1 LSRWID
7 RERKVTIM
15 RRTDHAQ
22 PDPKDHKPFGMAMP
36 PWRLRRLVLAA
47 GVAVLF
53 VTAAAN
59 GCEDGSEPD
68 PRTETE
74 ETTGGTP
81 YGAPNPA
88 PQEETRTPVETSG
101 PPETSEPET
110 SEAETTDPPETT
122 EPETTEPPET
132 SEAETTQPPET
143 SEPETSESPEP
154 AETTEEQSEEET
166 DSEVFFSQFP
176 SFDPVTES
184 GTGDSVIEL
193 PAAQGIITASHNGS
207 SNFVLTVLDSGN
219 AMSELPVNVIGSYE
233 GTTAYGMD
241 ELSEDAAALEILADG
256 DWEITVAP
264 VTDAPEFSDSQAAQ
278 GNGVF
283 LYTGG
288 SADWALTHD
297 GESNFAVI
305 YVSDSLFG
313 SELLVN
319 EIGPYEGTVAVTSGP
334 GVVLVMADGE
344 WSLSPS

>member
-1 LSRWID
+1 
-7 RERKVTIM
+7 M
-15 RRTDHAQ
+15 RRTDQAQ
-22 PDPKDHKPFGMAMP
+22 PDPKDHKPFRTAMP
-36 PWRLRRLVLAA
+36 PWRLRRLMLAA

-53 VTAAAN
+53 GTAAAN

-68 PRTETE
+68 TRTETE

-81 YGAPNPA
+81 YGAPNPTS
-88 PQEETRTPVETSG
+88 QEETRPPVETSG

-110 SEAETTDPPETT
+110 TEAETSEAEKTEAETTD
-122 EPETTEPPET
+122 
-132 SEAETTQPPET
+132 PPET

-154 AETTEEQSEEET
+154 AETTEEPSEET
-166 DSEVFFSQFP
+166 DTADFFSQFP

-193 PAAQGIITASHNGS
+193 PETQGIITASHNGS

-278 GNGVF
+278 GDGVL

-288 SADWALTHD
+288 PATWSLSHD

-305 YVSDSLFG
+305 YVSDSFFG
-313 SELLVN
+313 WELLVN

-334 GVVLVMADGE
+334 GVVIVTADGE